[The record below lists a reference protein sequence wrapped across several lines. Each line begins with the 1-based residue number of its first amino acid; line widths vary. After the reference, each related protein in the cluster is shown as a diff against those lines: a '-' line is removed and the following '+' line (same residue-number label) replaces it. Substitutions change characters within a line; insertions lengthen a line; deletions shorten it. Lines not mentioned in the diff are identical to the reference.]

1 MISTGD
7 AIRISFEAGQPVID
21 AAAIAPLLELDV
33 VSFQVLMQ
41 AGDIGTGVERGTGAD
56 HGRLRLT
63 FQSPGWRVRLTCAQ
77 DGQVI
82 SVARVKLTQPDA
94 AQDAGEQ
101 MPGKRG

>member
-7 AIRISFEAGQPVID
+7 TIRISFEEGQPVID

-41 AGDIGTGVERGTGAD
+41 AGEIRTGVERGTGAD
-56 HGRLRLT
+56 HGKLRLT
-63 FQSPGWRVRLTCAQ
+63 FQSPEWRVRLTCAE

-82 SVARVKLTQPDA
+82 SVARVKLRQPDA
-94 AQDAGEQ
+94 AR
-101 MPGKRG
+101 MSGKRG